1 MQPYNESVNST
12 AIAIAEEQL
21 SKELEQLSTPG
32 PPSLVPSCSPPWYI
46 QYLPEI
52 LLTSFA
58 ILGVSLF
65 FMYRRYHM
73 KRVFRNLK

>member
-21 SKELEQLSTPG
+21 SKEVEQLHTG
-32 PPSLVPSCSPPWYI
+32 VPPFPVPPPPWYI

-65 FMYRRYHM
+65 FMYRRYRI

>member
-21 SKELEQLSTPG
+21 SKEVEQLRYY
-32 PPSLVPSCSPPWYI
+32 PPPCSPPWYI

-65 FMYRRYHM
+65 FMYRRYRI

>member
-21 SKELEQLSTPG
+21 SKELGQLYTPG
-32 PPSLVPSCSPPWYI
+32 PPVPPPPWYI

-65 FMYRRYHM
+65 FMYRRYRI

>member
-12 AIAIAEEQL
+12 AIAEEQL
-21 SKELEQLSTPG
+21 QKEVQQLRTYY
-32 PPSLVPSCSPPWYI
+32 PPFPVPSCSPPWYI

-65 FMYRRYHM
+65 FMYRRYRI